1 MGHCKVSQQNRG
13 SYPKGK
19 GGDGVLQQ
27 GHRGE
32 GLRELEVQ
40 DLGCRKCWRQF
51 FCLLWKGR
59 SKRKRKRFD
68 IEAYY
73 RNKTKTFWFGPLII
87 RTKAELF
94 NLFQNDLKS
103 NRNVLALFKVQKRNQ
118 NETELISYRIEPFPY
133 TYASEETKRT
143 FANYFQI
150 FFTSSERFYLLQAV
164 QKSKQNFCIFKK

>member
-13 SYPKGK
+13 SYPNGK
-19 GGDGVLQQ
+19 GGDGVLQH

-73 RNKTKTFWFGPLII
+73 RNKTKTFWFGPFII
-87 RTKAELF
+87 GTKAELF

-103 NRNVLALFKVQKRNQ
+103 NQNVLALFKVQKQNQ
-118 NETELISYRIEPFPY
+118 NETELISYRIETFPY
-133 TYASEETKRT
+133 TYASEETKR
-143 FANYFQI
+143 
-150 FFTSSERFYLLQAV
+150 
-164 QKSKQNFCIFKK
+164 NFCELFPKFFY